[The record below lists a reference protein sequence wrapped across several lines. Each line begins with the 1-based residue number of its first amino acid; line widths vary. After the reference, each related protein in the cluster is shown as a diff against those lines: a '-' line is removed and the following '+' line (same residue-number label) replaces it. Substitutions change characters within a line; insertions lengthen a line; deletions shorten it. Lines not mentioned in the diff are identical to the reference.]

1 MKRLILALI
10 LVAAAFYL
18 AGCSPTYS
26 HPRFS
31 EEQWNRD
38 VFECQYASQSLPRT
52 PQSMYRGAM
61 GVPVYS
67 DPSLGWFDAAN
78 SRRMLDLCMKSRGY
92 TRE

>member
-1 MKRLILALI
+1 MKRLIIGLI
-10 LVAAAFYL
+10 LVLAAFWL
-18 AGCSPTYS
+18 AGCSPVYS
-26 HPRFS
+26 RPGLTA
-31 EEQWNRD
+31 EEWNRD

-67 DPSLGWFDAAN
+67 DPSLGWADAAN
-78 SRRMLDLCMKSRGY
+78 SRRMLDLCMKAKGY